1 MAKKQYIFPKF
12 IYYIAVNYLGRDSPV
27 FSYKYSYLKKNVI
40 FIRSPKNEP
49 IISIDLNKFDI
60 IRKKQIEK
68 DKDGLSL
75 HLLSKTDHFEP
86 TVKYVGYVI
95 KFNSQNSFS
104 YKNSYII
111 NNVITLVDKNN
122 EFGLRV
128 GTIDE
133 IISENKK
140 ISYKNTLKQNNLN
153 LTEELF
159 DSAVKYA
166 MHIFPQVP
174 KSKYSSIYS
183 SYDSEEDSVVL
194 RSIANIIITVLAVED
209 IEDFNKKAIKQ
220 ENLVDN
226 VRLGEIYVKSK
237 EDSIS
242 SPSGRIMTLYREC
255 LKSGQNFK
263 EVVIKDLFLDCEL
276 LSPIYE
282 ELNREMH
289 IQGAFSNISIVS
301 KKIRESI
308 INLENLLERLA
319 YILDRK
325 HKNTK

>member
-133 IISENKK
+133 IISENVNIFTLLLNIKNSNNDNIDRISNMLNAISK
-140 ISYKNTLKQNNLN
+140 IVTEVYKNTK
-153 LTEELF
+153 
-159 DSAVKYA
+159 
-166 MHIFPQVP
+166 
-174 KSKYSSIYS
+174 
-183 SYDSEEDSVVL
+183 
-194 RSIANIIITVLAVED
+194 
-209 IEDFNKKAIKQ
+209 
-220 ENLVDN
+220 
-226 VRLGEIYVKSK
+226 
-237 EDSIS
+237 
-242 SPSGRIMTLYREC
+242 
-255 LKSGQNFK
+255 
-263 EVVIKDLFLDCEL
+263 
-276 LSPIYE
+276 
-282 ELNREMH
+282 
-289 IQGAFSNISIVS
+289 
-301 KKIRESI
+301 
-308 INLENLLERLA
+308 
-319 YILDRK
+319 
-325 HKNTK
+325 